1 MRLAL
6 IGMLVLAL
14 VACGSSGAAPAP
26 RASAP
31 APATP
36 AAGAPP
42 APAAAP
48 TTPPPLEHVRIAY
61 ATPSGGFAAPW
72 MAKEAGLFEKYGLDA
87 EVTYIA
93 SGPTMIQSL
102 LAGEIRFGELAA
114 PSSMSAYVQG
124 GEVLWITSAVNRPVL
139 FVLARPEIQRLE
151 DLRGKPA
158 GVTRLG
164 TLTDTF
170 MRLALRKAGLEP
182 DQDVQIL
189 QTGGVPETIAGL
201 EAGRVSAAVSGPPN
215 HLAAIKAG
223 MHILV
228 DLGDLGIPWPF
239 GGTVSTKSYIA
250 SNPET
255 VRRYLRAYVEAV
267 HLLRTDRDRGTTVIG
282 KYTNIDDREVAEQT
296 WEIFSKRYDMPPY
309 PTREAMEAVVQYA
322 LVDTDPKAKVIP
334 PQDFYDDRP
343 LRELEQSGFVKQITG
358 S

>member
-1 MRLAL
+1 MRVAIVVLAALAL
-6 IGMLVLAL
+6 A
-14 VACGSSGAAPAP
+14 ACKSSAGAPAPPAAAPAAPAP
-26 RASAP
+26 AP
-31 APATP
+31 SQA
-36 AAGAPP
+36 
-42 APAAAP
+42 APAATTAP
-48 TTPPPLEHVRIAY
+48 APLEHVRVAY

-87 EVTYIA
+87 DVTYIA

-114 PSSMSAYVQG
+114 PSSMAAYVQG
-124 GEVLWITSAVNRPVL
+124 GEVVWISSAVNRPVL
-139 FVLARPEIQRLE
+139 FVLARPEITSLA

-182 DQDVQIL
+182 DEDVPVL
-189 QTGGVPETIAGL
+189 QTGGVPETVGAIVSGRISAG
-201 EAGRVSAAVSGPPN
+201 VFGPPN
-215 HLAAIKAG
+215 HLEALKAG

-239 GGTVSTKSYIA
+239 GGTVSTKSYLA

-255 VRRYLRAYVEAV
+255 VRKYLRAYVEAV
-267 HLLRTDRDRGTTVIG
+267 HLLRTDRERGTSVIA
-282 KYTNIDDREVAEQT
+282 KYTNLDDRAVAEQT

-309 PTREAMEAVVQYA
+309 PTREGMEAVVQYA
-322 LVDTDPKAKVIP
+322 LVDTDPKAKDIP

-343 LRELEQSGFVKQITG
+343 LRELEQGGFVKQVTG

>member
-1 MRLAL
+1 MRRAL
-6 IGMLVLAL
+6 IGSLAL
-14 VACGSSGAAPAP
+14 LLAACGPSAAPASP
-26 RASAP
+26 GAS
-31 APATP
+31 
-36 AAGAPP
+36 

-48 TTPPPLEHVRIAY
+48 VTSAPQAPAVVAAPPPLEHVRVAF

-87 EVTYIA
+87 EVSYIA

-102 LAGEIRFGELAA
+102 LSGEIRFGELAA

-124 GEVLWITSAVNRPVL
+124 GDVVWITSAVNRPVL

-151 DLRGKPA
+151 DLRGKTT

-164 TLTDTF
+164 TLTDTY
-170 MRLALRKAGLEP
+170 MRLAVRKAGLEP

-201 EAGRVSAAVSGPPN
+201 VAGRVSAAVSGPPN
-215 HLAAIKAG
+215 HLEAMKAG
-223 MHILV
+223 MHLLT

-239 GGTVSTKSYIA
+239 GGTVSTKSYLA
-250 SNPET
+250 SNADT
-255 VRRYLRAYVEAV
+255 VRKYLKAYVEAV
-267 HLLRTDRDRGTTVIG
+267 HLLRTDRERGTAVIG
-282 KYTNIDDREVAEQT
+282 KYTNMDDQAVAEQT

-309 PTREAMEAVVQYA
+309 PTREGMEAVIQYS
-322 LVDTDPKAKVIP
+322 LVDTDPKAKDIP
-334 PQDFYDDRP
+334 PRSSTTIACCVS
-343 LRELEQSGFVKQITG
+343 LSRAG

>member
-1 MRLAL
+1 MRLVLFGTLA
-6 IGMLVLAL
+6 LAL

-26 RASAP
+26 RADAP
-31 APATP
+31 APAAS
-36 AAGAPP
+36 AAQAPV
-42 APAAAP
+42 AAP
-48 TTPPPLEHVRIAY
+48 TAPPPLEHVRVAY
-61 ATPSGGFAAPW
+61 ATPSGGFASPW

-87 EVTYIA
+87 EISYIA

-124 GEVLWITSAVNRPVL
+124 GEVVWITSAVNRPVL

-201 EAGRVSAAVSGPPN
+201 VAGRVSAAVSGPPN
-215 HLAAIKAG
+215 HLEAMKAG

-239 GGTVSTKSYIA
+239 GGTASTKSYIA
-250 SNPET
+250 TNTET
-255 VRRYLRAYVEAV
+255 VRKYLRAYVEAV
-267 HLLRTDRDRGTTVIG
+267 HLLRTDRERGTTVIG
-282 KYTNIDDREVAEQT
+282 KYTNIDDRTVAEQT
-296 WEIFSKRYDMPPY
+296 WEVFSKRYDMPPY
-309 PTREAMEAVVQYA
+309 PTREAMEAVIQYA
-322 LVDTDPKAKVIP
+322 LVDTDPKAKDIP
-334 PQDFYDDRP
+334 PQDFYDDRL
-343 LRELEQSGFVKQITG
+343 LRELEQSGFVKQVTG